1 MEEKSRKFG
10 KFNIV
15 DIIVLV
21 IIVLG
26 LIFVATKFL
35 GNDDTQAAAGSVKIE
50 YTVLVREVDPLVCD
64 TVMGYKKAN
73 VQLMAN
79 GAMVDGYVTDID
91 YRPHVNYETN
101 SDGIVVVSQ
110 EEGENA
116 RMDMIF
122 TIQATANNAVNYKV
136 GTQEVRVGKTHIVKT
151 TEFEMEG
158 YDAVTLTRE
167 VIQ

>member
-35 GNDDTQAAAGSVKIE
+35 GNDDTQTAAGGVKIE

-136 GTQEVRVGKTHIVKT
+136 GTQEVRIGKTHIVKT